1 MAFHMPGLIILVG
14 GNEFRPECEA
24 MDRSLL
30 ARIGTN
36 PRVIILPTAAARENP
51 GLAAENGIRHFKRL
65 GARAEA
71 AMVVDPATAQD
82 GKWLGLIQKADLVYL
97 AGGDPV
103 HLLETLRNSAA
114 WEAARDVWERGRSL
128 AGSSAGAMIL
138 GGRMWAPGEGWRAG
152 LALLPGIA
160 VVPHHTRL
168 AEVWKAKDMLASLP
182 EKVTLV
188 GIDEATALVG
198 PPWEAVGMGKV
209 VIYGPDK
216 PTVFTQGQLVNL
228 ASGIK
233 S

>member
-1 MAFHMPGLIILVG
+1 MPGLIALVG

-30 ARIGTN
+30 ARIGTD

-71 AMVVDPATAQD
+71 AMVVDSATAQD
-82 GKWLGLIQKADLVYL
+82 GKGLALIQNADLVYFT
-97 AGGDPV
+97 GGDPV
-103 HLLETLRNSAA
+103 YLLETLRNSAA
-114 WEAARDVWERGRSL
+114 WEAAGGVWENGRVL
-128 AGSSAGAMIL
+128 AGSSAGAMVL
-138 GGRMWAPGEGWRAG
+138 GGRMWAPGQGWREG
-152 LALLPGIA
+152 LGLLPRLA
-160 VVPHHTRL
+160 VIPHHARL

-182 EKVTLV
+182 EEVTLL

-198 PPWEAVGMGKV
+198 PPWETVGMGKV

-216 PTVFTQGQLVNL
+216 KTIYTQGQPVKL

-233 S
+233 SSL

>member
-1 MAFHMPGLIILVG
+1 MPGLIILMG
-14 GNEFRPECEA
+14 GNEFRPECEG

-30 ARIGTN
+30 ARIGMN

-51 GLAAENGIRHFKRL
+51 GLAAENGVRHFKRL

-71 AMVVDPATAQD
+71 AMVVDPATARD
-82 GKWLGLIQKADLVYL
+82 RKWLGLIQNADLVYL

-114 WEAARDVWERGRSL
+114 WQAALEVWKSGRSL
-128 AGSSAGAMIL
+128 AGSSAGAMVL
-138 GGRMWAPGEGWRAG
+138 GGRMWAPGQGWREG
-152 LALLPGIA
+152 LGLLPPIA
-160 VVPHHTRL
+160 VIPHHSRL
-168 AEVWKAKDMLASLP
+168 AEAWKAKDMLASLP
-182 EKVTLV
+182 GKVTLV

-209 VIYGPDK
+209 VIYGSDE
-216 PTVFTQGQLVNL
+216 PTIFTSGQLVNL
-228 ASGIK
+228 APGIK

>member
-1 MAFHMPGLIILVG
+1 MSGLIALVG

-24 MDRSLL
+24 MDLSLL

-51 GLAAENGIRHFKRL
+51 ALAAENGVGYFQRL
-65 GARAEA
+65 GAVAEA
-71 AMVVDPATAQD
+71 AMVVDSATTRDA
-82 GKWLGLIQKADLVYL
+82 KWLGLIQKADLVYL

-103 HLLETLRNSAA
+103 HLLETLRNSPA
-114 WEAARDVWERGRSL
+114 WEAALGIWKSGRVL
-128 AGSSAGAMIL
+128 AGSSAGAMVL
-138 GGRMWAPGEGWRAG
+138 GGRMWAPGRGWREG
-152 LALLPGIA
+152 LGLLPGIA
-160 VVPHHTRL
+160 VIPHHSRL